1 MFWDNLMAECDRQ
14 GIKVTPLLKEVGCS
28 SGNLSSW
35 KRGGAVHSDTLL
47 ALSKRLGV
55 STDYLLT
62 GKRGGPTGAVS
73 CDNRDEEMLIIMFRS
88 LSGYQKGKA
97 YSYIQGLYDSVHPSE
112 RKFRQQQTERDGS
125 ETEGDS

>member
-1 MFWDNLMAECDRQ
+1 MFWDNLMAECERQ
-14 GIKVTPLLKEVGCS
+14 GIKVTPLIQEVGCS

-62 GKRGGPTGAVS
+62 GQRISSSDAV
-73 CDNRDEEMLIIMFRS
+73 CCANRDEEMLIMMFRS
-88 LSGYQKGKA
+88 LSEYQRGKA
-97 YSYIQGLYDSVHPSE
+97 YSYVQGLYDSVRPSE
-112 RKFRQQQTERDGS
+112 RQSWKS
-125 ETEGDS
+125 EEASTDKAENHDA